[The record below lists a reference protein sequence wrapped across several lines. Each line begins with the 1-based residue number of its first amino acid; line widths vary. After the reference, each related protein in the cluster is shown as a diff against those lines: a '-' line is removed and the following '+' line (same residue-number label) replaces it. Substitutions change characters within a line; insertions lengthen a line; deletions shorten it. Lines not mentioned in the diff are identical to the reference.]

1 LIFEWHERCNPR
13 EVKSD
18 HERYNFDIIGN
29 TKCSFTNSFIF
40 RKYFTDNTGFR
51 KFIDIYPFLLLHRLR
66 SEILR
71 TVSMTEFEKDPL
83 FQIPAADVV
92 TISNNPYKRFVLID
106 NGGRRTGGDRRN
118 YSYSIHLPE
127 RRARNDR
134 RCGKDRRRYPRY
146 KCE

>member
-1 LIFEWHERCNPR
+1 MHFQKKCK
-13 EVKSD
+13 VVASA
-18 HERYNFDIIGN
+18 YNSDIIRN
-29 TKCSFTNSFIF
+29 TKCSLTNSLISG
-40 RKYFTDNTGFR
+40 KHFTDNTGFIH
-51 KFIDIYPFLLLHRLR
+51 FIDLYPFTLLHRLR
-66 SEILR
+66 SEISR
-71 TVSMTEFEKDPL
+71 IVSMTEFEKDPL
-83 FQIPAADVV
+83 LQIPAIDVV
-92 TISNNPYKRFVLID
+92 TISTNPYKKFVLID